1 MSKPQPPA
9 YRRKRCNLPGAF
21 LLALSTVTVFAL
33 LPPSAVPSGLHF
45 WDKLQHGLA
54 YATLALLGGISFPHR
69 LLLLAAGLAF
79 HGAAIE
85 FMQGALTTTRHADP
99 ADWLADCMGIVV
111 GLAVLAIWRRRA
123 PAEGAPRG

>member
-1 MSKPQPPA
+1 MSELLSSL
-9 YRRKRCNLPGAF
+9 RNGRLLRTLF
-21 LLALSTVTVFAL
+21 LLAIVATTLLAL
-33 LPPSAVPSGLHF
+33 LPPSAVPSGFHF

-54 YATLALLGGISFPHR
+54 YMALALLGGVAFPQR

-99 ADWLADCMGIVV
+99 ADWLADCVGIVAGV
-111 GLAVLAIWRRRA
+111 AVLAIWRRRA
-123 PAEGAPRG
+123 PADGAPRG